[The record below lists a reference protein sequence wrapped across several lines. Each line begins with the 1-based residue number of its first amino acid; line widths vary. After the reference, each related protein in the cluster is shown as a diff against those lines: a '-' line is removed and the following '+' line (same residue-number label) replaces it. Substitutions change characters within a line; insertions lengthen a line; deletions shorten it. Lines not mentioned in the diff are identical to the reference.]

1 MKKSSWR
8 LLLVLALVGMLV
20 FVVAGCGGGGEK
32 KQTETKQEAPPQKIV
47 VKFSHVVAQATPKG
61 QAAELFKKLV
71 EEKSGGRVEVQV
83 FPSSQ
88 LYGDKEELEALQAN
102 NVQFIAPSAT
112 KLVGFNPSF
121 QIFDLPFLF
130 PDKEAVYKFFS
141 DPNGGGKMLSS
152 LEKADMIGLAYWP
165 NGFKQLT
172 NGKRPLL
179 KPEDVKGLKFRTQT
193 GGILASQ
200 FTALGAGSQAMPFA
214 EVYTALQ
221 QGTVDG
227 QENTFNNIDT
237 QKYEEVQKYL
247 SVTNH
252 GRIDYVVLTNKKFW
266 EGLPED
272 IRKVMEETLA
282 EVTEWEQSMA
292 AEINEMDFKQIE
304 ANKKVVITTLSPQER
319 KAWENAFKPL
329 YNMFAEKIDKDL
341 VAELLKQK
349 DGY

>member
-8 LLLVLALVGMLV
+8 LLLVLALIGVLV
-20 FVVAGCGGGGEK
+20 FMLAGCGGGGEK

-272 IRKVMEETLA
+272 LRKIMSDAMKEATEYAVKLADELDQKSMEKLKSSGKM
-282 EVTEWEQSMA
+282 Q
-292 AEINEMDFKQIE
+292 
-304 ANKKVVITTLSPQER
+304 
-319 KAWENAFKPL
+319 
-329 YNMFAEKIDKDL
+329 FAELTAEQLAAFQKAEEPVWKEYEDKIGKDL
-341 VAELLKQK
+341 IQAALNAAK
-349 DGY
+349 